1 MSTITQIKK
10 RNGSLATFSTEKITI
25 AMTKAFDEA
34 HADVTESK
42 LRDITDS
49 VVLFMEESFV
59 GDRVP
64 GVEDVQDLVEKA
76 IMKEGY
82 FEVAKIYILYR
93 YEHAKIRAKVKEEVI
108 QKIEENEL
116 MVTKANGKKERFSL
130 EKIRKNLQYFVK
142 KEGSAVD
149 VEGIVNQCR
158 NEVYDGVTTEEVRR
172 ALIMVVRSMIEID
185 PAYSKLAAR
194 LLLDKIYREVF
205 GTGFRYENIAAEHK
219 KVFSRNIKN
228 AVKDGLLDER
238 MLKFDTE
245 KLSATFSQENDYLF
259 EYMGLEILASRYFM
273 EDAETKKP
281 LETPQMFWMR
291 IAMGTAMNEKEED
304 RERVVADFYDI
315 LSNFYY
321 TPGGRTLFQA
331 GAKKAQL
338 ANCFLNTVPDSLDS
352 IFKALSDNAQY
363 LKWSGGTGTDWTP
376 LRATGAPIK
385 GTGVNSQGIIPFL
398 KIAND
403 VNVAINRS
411 GKRRGA
417 GCVYLE
423 TWHLDIEDFLELRK
437 NTGDERRRTH
447 DINTANWIPD
457 LFMKRV
463 RDGGD
468 WTLFSP
474 HEVPDLHE
482 IYGSAFEKK
491 YAEYEKMADEG
502 KIKMS
507 KRLPATDLWK
517 KMIGM
522 LFETGHPWITFKDP
536 CNVRSPQDH
545 VGVVHNSNL
554 CCMTA
559 DQRVVTNE
567 GLVTVGYLYE
577 KARRLGLVG
586 ENGNTPLMN
595 GSVQRVFGR
604 SGAVLAGPML
614 LPRPNAPIVKIV
626 TKEGYTHKVTPDH
639 KVWVVDRG
647 WVEAQELKAGD
658 KIETQQAEGLWGNT
672 NAQNDAYICGIV
684 AGDGTFMVRENTVS
698 VMIDLWANEF
708 ALVKEIEQMAS
719 VSILANG
726 EQEFR
731 TTSVL
736 HPRFVGNDYKKRLTS
751 APLARVLAKRGFTQK
766 TKLQVP
772 EFVWT
777 GTKETVAAYLRGLYA
792 ADATVEAS
800 GEVTT
805 CSLASVKKEFLGDIQ
820 ILLANFGVKSSLTRM
835 RGVGTALFPDGRGGR
850 QEYVQN
856 ELWRLMVMSIQGC
869 KVMEE
874 ITGLGK
880 LRDNIQYLE
889 NLKKDGYAQK
899 MHATFTELEPMAS
912 EDAYCLQVFTDEHS
926 WTVNGLI
933 TKNTEITL
941 NTSADETAVC
951 TLGSL
956 NFAKFV
962 RDGKFDKELVGR
974 VTKSAIRMLDNVID
988 INYYPTDDAMRGS
1001 TRHRPVGLGVRGYHD
1016 ALYMLGIN
1024 FDSKESVDFADESM
1038 EVVSYYAILASSE
1051 LARERGVYSTYKG
1064 SKWDRNLFPADT
1076 IDLLEKE
1083 RGEEIEV
1090 TRDGKLDWA
1099 PVRASV
1105 KKHGMRNSNVMA
1117 IAPTASTAN
1126 LVGCIPC
1133 VEPIYKNIYVKS
1145 N

>member
-10 RNGSLATFSTEKITI
+10 RNGSLVPFSTEKITI
-25 AMTKAFDEA
+25 AMKKAFEEA
-34 HADVTESK
+34 NTAITESN
-42 LRDITDS
+42 LRDITES

-59 GDRVP
+59 GEKVP

-93 YEHAKIRAKVKEEVI
+93 YEHAKIREQAKEEVL
-108 QKIEENEL
+108 QKIEGNEL
-116 MVTKANGKKERFSL
+116 MVTKRNGKKERFSL
-130 EKIRKNLQYFVK
+130 DKIRKNLEYFVK
-142 KEGSAVD
+142 KEGSSVD
-149 VEGIVNQCR
+149 VEAIVNQCQ

-205 GTGFRYENIAAEHK
+205 GVDFRYENIAAEHK

-228 AVKDGLLDER
+228 AVRDGLLDER
-238 MLKFDTE
+238 MLAFNTE
-245 KLSATFSQENDYLF
+245 KLSATFHQENDYLF
-259 EYMGLEILASRYFM
+259 EYMGLEILASRYFI
-273 EDAETKKP
+273 EDLETKKP

-338 ANCFLNTVPDSLDS
+338 ANCFLNVVPDSLDS
-352 IFKALSDNAQY
+352 IFKSLSDNAQY
-363 LKWSGGTGTDWTP
+363 LKWSGGTGTSWTP

-491 YAEYEKMADEG
+491 YVEYEKMADEG

-554 CCMTA
+554 C
-559 DQRVVTNE
+559 
-567 GLVTVGYLYE
+567 
-577 KARRLGLVG
+577 
-586 ENGNTPLMN
+586 
-595 GSVQRVFGR
+595 
-604 SGAVLAGPML
+604 
-614 LPRPNAPIVKIV
+614 
-626 TKEGYTHKVTPDH
+626 
-639 KVWVVDRG
+639 
-647 WVEAQELKAGD
+647 
-658 KIETQQAEGLWGNT
+658 
-672 NAQNDAYICGIV
+672 
-684 AGDGTFMVRENTVS
+684 
-698 VMIDLWANEF
+698 
-708 ALVKEIEQMAS
+708 
-719 VSILANG
+719 
-726 EQEFR
+726 
-731 TTSVL
+731 
-736 HPRFVGNDYKKRLTS
+736 
-751 APLARVLAKRGFTQK
+751 
-766 TKLQVP
+766 
-772 EFVWT
+772 
-777 GTKETVAAYLRGLYA
+777 
-792 ADATVEAS
+792 
-800 GEVTT
+800 
-805 CSLASVKKEFLGDIQ
+805 
-820 ILLANFGVKSSLTRM
+820 
-835 RGVGTALFPDGRGGR
+835 
-850 QEYVQN
+850 
-856 ELWRLMVMSIQGC
+856 
-869 KVMEE
+869 
-874 ITGLGK
+874 
-880 LRDNIQYLE
+880 
-889 NLKKDGYAQK
+889 
-899 MHATFTELEPMAS
+899 
-912 EDAYCLQVFTDEHS
+912 
-926 WTVNGLI
+926 
-933 TKNTEITL
+933 TEITL

-956 NFAKFV
+956 NFAKFIKN
-962 RDGKFDKELVGR
+962 GKFDKELVGR
-974 VTKSAIRMLDNVID
+974 VTASAIRMLDNVID

-1051 LARERGVYSTYKG
+1051 LARERGTYSTYKG
-1064 SKWDRNLFPADT
+1064 SKWERNLFPADT
-1076 IDLLEKE
+1076 VDLLQEE
-1083 RGEEIEV
+1083 RGEEILV
-1090 TRDGKLDWA
+1090 KRGGKLDWA

-1105 KKHGMRNSNVMA
+1105 KKYGMRNSNVMA

-1145 N
+1145 NKEGDFVVVNKYLIEDLKKLDLWNREMLNKIKYYDGSIQEILGIPRELKLKYKEVFEIDSRWLIEAAARRAKWIDQSQSLNIFFSGTSGRELSEIYFHAWKLGLKTTYYLRTLGASQVEKSTVSTAEFGSTHIRSSFGMKEIAAAEKVDSDEQAAQQVIESKAVSEEFLAKVRAGEAVGVCESCEG